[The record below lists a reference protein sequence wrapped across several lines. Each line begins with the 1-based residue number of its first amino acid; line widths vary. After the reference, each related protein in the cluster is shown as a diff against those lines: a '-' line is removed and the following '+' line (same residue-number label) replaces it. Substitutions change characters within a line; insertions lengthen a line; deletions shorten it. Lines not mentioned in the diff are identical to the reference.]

1 MRDQHFPK
9 IKRSEKGVS
18 KTLKS
23 IHREHLLG
31 TMSMDADLLSNEEL
45 LGLHEDGTNRNDDIK
60 TEQQIE
66 VKPKRRYHKLDDELM
81 LSSRGLPELIK
92 SLSKYRFR
100 GKKRPAE
107 MSSYERYV
115 NKRYDRSIHF
125 ENLTRLLH
133 VYQIWGHEVYPK
145 YKFRDFTGVLNRAA
159 SSPALKEYKRSVIRK
174 EVDEKLKIE
183 AEKNDAYAQHLGE
196 EPNALTSATRVT
208 SSEPEESA
216 MTNDVSSGLFVG
228 EDAVM
233 EPNQMDWEDEPLY
246 SVANRYE
253 EQNEKERRSD
263 ADFMEQIG
271 KDMAHVGE
279 LSAAGEGDKKK
290 DGKEDEKSEKNDE
303 KSEKS
308 ENSTEKN
315 DESKEEKN
323 REKDDD
329 DILGILLSDDER
341 DEDTQMK
348 VGNTSLIAEKDADLK
363 RIDEDNEGEDTK
375 NGKEEKQDNAN
386 EDEDSYMDNIMHEM
400 GI

>member
-1 MRDQHFPK
+1 
-9 IKRSEKGVS
+9 
-18 KTLKS
+18 
-23 IHREHLLG
+23 
-31 TMSMDADLLSNEEL
+31 MDADLLSNEEL

-66 VKPKRRYHKLDDELM
+66 VKPKRRYHKLDDDLM

-196 EPNALTSATRVT
+196 EPNALTSATRAT

-216 MTNDVSSGLFVG
+216 TANDVSSGLFVG
-228 EDAVM
+228 EDAGM
-233 EPNQMDWEDEPLY
+233 EPSQMDWEDEPLY

-279 LSAAGEGDKKK
+279 LSGAGAGDK
-290 DGKEDEKSEKNDE
+290 EENRNEENEE

-308 ENSTEKN
+308 EKSGKSEKSEKSDDKNDESKEEKSDKKN

-323 REKDDD
+323 HQKDDD

-363 RIDEDNEGEDTK
+363 RIDEDNEAEETK
-375 NGKEEKQDNAN
+375 SGKKEKQGNAN